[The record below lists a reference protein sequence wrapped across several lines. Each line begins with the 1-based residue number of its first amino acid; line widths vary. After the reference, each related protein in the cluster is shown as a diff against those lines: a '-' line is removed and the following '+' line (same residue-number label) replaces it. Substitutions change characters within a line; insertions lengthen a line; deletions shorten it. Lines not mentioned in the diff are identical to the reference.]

1 MDNCTYADAFAIMGS
16 LTDLKIDFALTQ
28 PTPGPDGKI
37 IGTTPQTEHRIILS
51 VPLAKDLAKKLMAAV
66 SDYEKNFGT
75 VVDMNSVVS
84 VTETQE

>member
-1 MDNCTYADAFAIMGS
+1 MRRSYYGQLYIRRS

-37 IGTTPQTEHRIILS
+37 IGTTPQIEHRIILS

>member
-28 PTPGPDGKI
+28 PTPG
-37 IGTTPQTEHRIILS
+37 IILS

>member
-28 PTPGPDGKI
+28 PTPGPAGKI
-37 IGTTPQTEHRIILS
+37 IGTTPQIEHRIILS

>member
-37 IGTTPQTEHRIILS
+37 IGTTPQIEHRIILS
-51 VPLAKDLAKKLMAAV
+51 VPLAKDLV